1 MAAKQQEVD
10 VRSREISFQSSVIAE
25 IERLLT
31 KLDLPCCQPGPRNCL
46 DFPVHVATIY
56 QPAAG

>member
-31 KLDLPCCQPGPRNCL
+31 KLDLPRCQPGQRNCP